1 MMRDFRNAAYAFV
14 RRDFRVAMSYKLNFV
29 FGLTAGFFIVMTF
42 YFVSRLVDSEASSRM
57 LARFHTDYFSFV
69 LVGLAAAG
77 LMQTGLTGFSEHL
90 RAGMMEGSL
99 EMTFSCPVRPDWVLV
114 LPCVWAFFFETLKM
128 IVMVAIGIFVFGA
141 DLSRA
146 NPASF
151 VCMLLATIT
160 AYSVFGMLFASI
172 IMVYKRGDVINM
184 AFNMASSLIA
194 GAYFPVELLP
204 SWLAPVARVLPMT
217 YSYEGLRRSLLAGEG
232 VPGVWPQ
239 LAVLL
244 GFSAIGLPLA
254 FAVANLA
261 VVKAKRDGSLGVF

>member
-1 MMRDFRNAAYAFV
+1 AYQ
-14 RRDFRVAMSYKLNFV
+14 YL
-29 FGLTAGFFIVMTF
+29 L
-42 YFVSRLVDSEASSRM
+42 
-57 LARFHTDYFSFV
+57 
-69 LVGLAAAG
+69 
-77 LMQTGLTGFSEHL
+77 QTGLTGFAAQL

-99 EMTFSCPVRPDWVLV
+99 EMTFSCPVPPEWVLV

-128 IVMVAIGIFVFGA
+128 IVMVGIGVTVFGA

-146 NPASF
+146 SLSGFA
-151 VCMLLATIT
+151 VMLVGTIT

-204 SWLAPVARVLPMT
+204 SWVAPIARVLPMT

-244 GFSAIGLPLA
+244 GFSAVGLPLA
-254 FAVANLA
+254 FAVANAA
-261 VVKAKRDGSLGVF
+261 VARAKRDGTLGVF